1 MADNPLYQTAQPLKK
16 LVLASQSPRRKELLT
31 GLNVT
36 FSVRKIDVDEDFPE
50 DMPHDSVATFLADKK
65 AMAALPSLS
74 DDELL
79 ITADTVVLVKGQLL
93 NKPATVEEAQY
104 MLSLLSGSKH
114 QVITGVCLMD
124 RHKKVVIEDAA
135 WVHFTSLSPAEIDFY
150 IEKYRPFDKAGGY
163 GVQDW
168 IGYVAIEKIE
178 GSFYTIMGLP
188 VHKVYRELVNW

>member
-1 MADNPLYQTAQPLKK
+1 MAENPIYQTALPLKK
-16 LVLASQSPRRKELLT
+16 LVLASQSPRRQELLT
-31 GLNVT
+31 GLNVS

-50 DMPHDSVATFLADKK
+50 DMPHTSVASFLANKK
-65 AMAALPSLS
+65 GMAALPTLS